1 MKKINEILTHIQN
14 TPSFNKINTFLEIK
28 RFVNILPLK
37 LKSGIKFAYFKNDTL
52 IFVLIH
58 QIYRVEFEYAKRDIL
73 ALLKISNFKNITKIS
88 FFVSNS
94 VEQTKAKKISQE
106 KEITEKYEERAYGIF
121 ENKAKDEKL
130 FKKFENIRN
139 IIKNF

>member
-14 TPSFNKINTFLEIK
+14 TPSFDKINTFLEIK

-58 QIYRVEFEYAKRDIL
+58 QIYKVEFEYAKKDIL
-73 ALLKISNFKNITKIS
+73 SLLKISNFKNITKIS

-94 VEQTKAKKISQE
+94 VEQSKKISKE
-106 KEITEKYEERAYGIF
+106 KQNAEKYEERAYGIF

-139 IIKNF
+139 IIKGF

>member
-14 TPSFNKINTFLEIK
+14 TPSFYKINTFLEIK

-58 QIYRVEFEYAKRDIL
+58 QIYKVEFEYAKRDIL
-73 ALLKISNFKNITKIS
+73 ALLKISNFQNITKIS
-88 FFVSNS
+88 FFVSNN
-94 VEQTKAKKISQE
+94 VEQSKKISKE
-106 KEITEKYEERAYGIF
+106 KQSTEKYEERSYGIF
-121 ENKAKDEKL
+121 ENRAKNEKL
-130 FKKFENIRN
+130 FKKFENIRD
-139 IIKNF
+139 IIKGL

>member
-14 TPSFNKINTFLEIK
+14 TPSFDKINTFLEIK

-58 QIYRVEFEYAKRDIL
+58 QIYKVEFEYAKRDIL
-73 ALLKISNFKNITKIS
+73 ALLKISNFQNITKIS
-88 FFVSNS
+88 FFVSNN
-94 VEQTKAKKISQE
+94 VEQSKKISKE
-106 KEITEKYEERAYGIF
+106 KQSTEKYEERSYGIF
-121 ENKAKDEKL
+121 ENRAKNEKL
-130 FKKFENIRN
+130 FKKFENIRD
-139 IIKNF
+139 IIKGL

>member
-14 TPSFNKINTFLEIK
+14 TPSFDKINTFLEIK

-37 LKSGIKFAYFKNDTL
+37 LKNGIKFAYFKNDTL

-58 QIYRVEFEYAKRDIL
+58 QIYKVEFEYAKRDIL

-94 VEQTKAKKISQE
+94 VEQSKKISKE
-106 KEITEKYEERAYGIF
+106 KQNAEKYEERAYGIF

-139 IIKNF
+139 IIKGF

>member
-14 TPSFNKINTFLEIK
+14 TPSFDKINTFLEIK

-37 LKSGIKFAYFKNDTL
+37 LKNGIKFAYFKNDTL

-58 QIYRVEFEYAKRDIL
+58 QIYKVEFEYAKRDIL
-73 ALLKISNFKNITKIS
+73 ALLRISNFKNINKIS

-94 VEQTKAKKISQE
+94 VEQSQKISKE
-106 KEITEKYEERAYGIF
+106 KQSTEKYEERAYGIF

-139 IIKNF
+139 IIKGF

>member
-14 TPSFNKINTFLEIK
+14 TPSFDKISTFLEIK

-58 QIYRVEFEYAKRDIL
+58 QIYKVEFEYAKKDIL
-73 ALLKISNFKNITKIS
+73 ALLKLSNFKNITKIS

-94 VEQTKAKKISQE
+94 VEQAKKTTTNSIQRY
-106 KEITEKYEERAYGIF
+106 KERSYGIF
-121 ENKAKDEKL
+121 ENKIKDEKL